1 MKTLIE
7 LDLPIEEALR
17 KAKGDRTL
25 QDIEKISG
33 VDRSNAS
40 YILKGRSTT
49 LETLRK
55 LGEALGVDV
64 DGYVREALRDVGL

>member
-17 KAKGDRTL
+17 KAKGDRPL
-25 QDIEKISG
+25 REIEIASG
-33 VDRSNAS
+33 VERSNAS

-64 DGYVREALRDVGL
+64 DEYVREALREVGL